1 MFAVLIDKF
10 HSKKF
15 QLSRSLLYTISPGIL
30 EALGILPLLAAAS
43 TATVSQC
50 LRNVGNDKYSKYGQ
64 HPAHRAVAAAESAVL
79 RGFII
84 MLSTYLSHIVLCYN
98 NK

>member
-30 EALGILPLLAAAS
+30 EALGILPPLAAAS
-43 TATVSQC
+43 AATVSQC
-50 LRNVGNDKYSKYGQ
+50 LR
-64 HPAHRAVAAAESAVL
+64 R
-79 RGFII
+79 
-84 MLSTYLSHIVLCYN
+84 
-98 NK
+98 